1 MSDTEEIIKS
11 MMSKNLDA
19 ARDKTRA
26 ALYTK
31 ASEYMTTK
39 KADLATDF
47 ATTDL
52 PDTDSEMSDGS
63 PEMTSDVTVDATAGD
78 AHTFVNV
85 DSEETTE
92 PTTETEE

>member
-11 MMSKNLDA
+11 MMDKNLDA

-26 ALYTK
+26 TLYTK
-31 ASEYMTTK
+31 ASEYMDTK
-39 KADLATDF
+39 RTEIAADF

-52 PDTDSEMSDGS
+52 PDTDTEMSDGS
-63 PEMTSDVTVDATAGD
+63 PEVDAEVTVDSND
-78 AHTFVNV
+78 VHTFVNV

-92 PTTETEE
+92 PTTETEEQ

>member
-11 MMSKNLDA
+11 MMDKNLDA

-26 ALYTK
+26 TLYTK
-31 ASEYMTTK
+31 ASEYMSTK
-39 KADLATDF
+39 KAELATDF
-47 ATTDL
+47 ATTEL
-52 PDTDSEMSDGS
+52 PDVDAEMSDGS
-63 PEMTSDVTVDATAGD
+63 PEVDTEVTINSDD

>member
-11 MMSKNLDA
+11 MMDKNLDA

-31 ASEYMTTK
+31 ATEYMDTK
-39 KADLATDF
+39 RTELATDF
-47 ATTDL
+47 ATTDV
-52 PDTDSEMSDGS
+52 PDVDAEMSDGT
-63 PEMTSDVTVDATAGD
+63 PEIDTNVVIDSDD